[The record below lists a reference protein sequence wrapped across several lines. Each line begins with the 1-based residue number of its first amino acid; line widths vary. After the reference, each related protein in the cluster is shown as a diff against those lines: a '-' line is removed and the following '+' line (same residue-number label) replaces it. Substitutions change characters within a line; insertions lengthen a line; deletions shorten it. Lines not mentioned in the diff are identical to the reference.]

1 MARVN
6 WFLKLQVKF
15 IKNQRFLR
23 TLIIGHASLEAG
35 LSGSIQ
41 EAMIER
47 ELILYSAINNL
58 HKEEY
63 LADIA
68 KNVRCQIDLGRH
80 TNYSTKVLY
89 HVECLAVM
97 KLHNQALLEDV
108 AKNAVSEDVKNKAL
122 QKLKTNTINSKI
134 KLS

>member
-6 WFLKLQVKF
+6 WFLKLQVKY

-23 TLIIGHASLEAG
+23 SLIICHNSLEVGA
-35 LSGSIQ
+35 SSSIQ

-58 HKEEY
+58 HKDEY

-68 KNVRCQIDLGRH
+68 KNVKCKIDLGRH
-80 TNYSTKVLY
+80 TNYTTKVLY
-89 HVECLAVM
+89 HVEFLAVEKIQSP
-97 KLHNQALLEDV
+97 KLLKDV
-108 AKNAVSEDVKNKAL
+108 VKNTTGEVQMLAL
-122 QKLKTNTINSKI
+122 KRLDIMRKINEHN
-134 KLS
+134 